1 MVGKLLAP
9 ISGAFRKC
17 NPLYLIPKRYHH
29 WVFAFFVGLAIATV
43 PVAARADGFDDAIAK
58 IDSMA
63 NTLATLTTLFT
74 EVVVTPMGFTAAS
87 RTFQRVVLGNL

>member
-1 MVGKLLAP
+1 MLGKFLAP
-9 ISGAFRKC
+9 ISGSLRKC

-29 WVFAFFVGLAIATV
+29 WVFAFFVGLAIASTPTV
-43 PVAARADGFDDAIAK
+43 ARADGFQDAIDK
-58 IDSMA
+58 INTMA
-63 NTLATLTTLFT
+63 TTLATLTTLFT